1 MPPPHSRNPSSSS
14 SSSASAASLDRRWG
28 AASGEELA
36 RELGRAWTRALPAL
50 AVQWV
55 GDDWAK
61 DAAWGEAGGVGARLA
76 AVLGALAG
84 APLRVRLDHASVRWF
99 ADPGLAWARV
109 PLRRCSPLVCHLLFF
124 LLRLH
129 AFTGRVDPRTYQVSY
144 AGFRFD
150 AVLEQ
155 AFSRAALLRAVCR
168 AVVALFPSCPDVP
181 CSALTAAARHAA
193 AEAEEAPVRR
203 TLQRLAK
210 NVA

>member
-1 MPPPHSRNPSSSS
+1 
-14 SSSASAASLDRRWG
+14 
-28 AASGEELA
+28 
-36 RELGRAWTRALPAL
+36 
-50 AVQWV
+50 
-55 GDDWAK
+55 
-61 DAAWGEAGGVGARLA
+61 
-76 AVLGALAG
+76 
-84 APLRVRLDHASVRWF
+84 
-99 ADPGLAWARV
+99 V